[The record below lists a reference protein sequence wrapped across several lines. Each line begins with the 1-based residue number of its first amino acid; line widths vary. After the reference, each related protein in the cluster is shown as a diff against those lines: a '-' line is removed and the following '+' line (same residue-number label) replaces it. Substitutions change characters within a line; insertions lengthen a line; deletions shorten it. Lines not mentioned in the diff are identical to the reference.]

1 MMLLLGVV
9 IGAVAAKI
17 VRRRFFGG
25 HWRGHWGGGHWRG
38 HRGRW
43 FFRLRR
49 LGLDR
54 QQMDEV
60 ERIWREASADLREV
74 PLGRFRAMSEAL
86 DVAAGDT
93 LDQARLDEL
102 AARWTETHARAA
114 RAVADAVAKLHAVLR
129 PDQREKL
136 RDFVGG
142 AAGYGPTA
150 GPYR

>member
-38 HRGRW
+38 QRGRW

-74 PLGRFRAMSEAL
+74 PLGRFRAISELL
-86 DVAAGDT
+86 DLAADDT
-93 LDQARLDEL
+93 LDQTRLDEL

-114 RAVADAVAKLHAVLR
+114 HAVTDAVAKLHAVLR
-129 PDQREKL
+129 PEQRAKL
-136 RDFVGG
+136 RDLVGG
-142 AAGYGPTA
+142 AGYGPTA